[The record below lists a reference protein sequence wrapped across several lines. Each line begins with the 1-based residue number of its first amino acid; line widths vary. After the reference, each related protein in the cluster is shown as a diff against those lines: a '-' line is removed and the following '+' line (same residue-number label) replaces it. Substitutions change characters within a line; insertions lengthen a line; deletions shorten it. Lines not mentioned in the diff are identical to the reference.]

1 MMGVAGSKDVGAFIK
16 SVLGLAPV
24 RVTAGGGADNVDQNG
39 PAIDREGYLS
49 CEFSLVAQ
57 GVLATLETA
66 AVDARIQDSADGS
79 TGWNNYGDPAPT
91 LNLADGVNNERGMT
105 NGKLNLDGAKRFI
118 RLVGKTNPSAG
129 STDTVDIAGVVTLGG
144 PNELPAT

>member
-16 SVLGLAPV
+16 NVLGLAPV

-39 PAIDREGYLS
+39 PPIDRKGYFS

-57 GVLATLETA
+57 GVLGTSETA
-66 AVDARIQDSADGS
+66 AVEARIQDSIDGT
-79 TGWNNYGDPAPT
+79 TGWANYGDPVGIT
-91 LNLADGVNNERGMT
+91 LSDAVNNERGMV
-105 NGKLNLDGAKRFI
+105 NGKLNLDGAKPFI
-118 RLVGKTNPSAG
+118 RLVGKANPSAG

-144 PNELPAT
+144 PNELPAA

>member
-1 MMGVAGSKDVGAFIK
+1 MIGVAGSKDVGAFINN
-16 SVLGLAPV
+16 VLGLAPV

-39 PAIDREGYLS
+39 PAIDRKGYLS

-57 GVLATLETA
+57 GVLGTSETA
-66 AVDARIQDSADGS
+66 AVEARIQDSIDGS
-79 TGWNNYGDPAPT
+79 SGWANYGDPVAIALT
-91 LNLADGVNNERGMT
+91 DAVNNERGMA

-118 RLVGKTNPSAG
+118 RLVGKANPSAG